1 MFIIFNEAVAKAMRD
16 NPYIP
21 IDPELSESLTLTA
34 VGATPSEVIDRSV
47 VLTKKGSVNWLYE
60 VNTGSGWTNY
70 TYGTAIPLANGQS
83 CKWRC
88 KTVASPQGAD
98 GYVQFNFLGSSGNV
112 VASGNC
118 NSMLL
123 HDFESLTS
131 LDEFNYAFYNLFR
144 GCSSLIRAPKLPA
157 TTLSQS
163 CYYAMFS
170 RSGLSEPPELPA
182 TTLAPYCYA
191 EMFNSCSRLTQAPA
205 LPATTLAENCYS
217 YMFSSCENLT
227 RAPELPATALAR
239 HCYDSML
246 SGCSRLTQTPVLP
259 ASFVPLYGYQSMF
272 ERCRALSKV
281 IIAATSLGGYA
292 IADWL
297 TNVAAMGDFYCDPN
311 TNFPTDSA
319 SGIPTGWTIHDIADY
334 PN

>member
-21 IDPELSESLTLTA
+21 PAPVDDINKPLTFISKQDNSHITLRSNGTVTNKYEYMLSAGSGVWAPYTLGTSLTLMRGDAVSFRISARNMAQDSSNYVSFTA
-34 VGATPSEVIDRSV
+34 NDGVIEAWNNVQSMVDVGDYTLTVPEHGLDR
-47 VLTKKGSVNWLYE
+47 
-60 VNTGSGWTNY
+60 
-70 TYGTAIPLANGQS
+70 
-83 CKWRC
+83 
-88 KTVASPQGAD
+88 
-98 GYVQFNFLGSSGNV
+98 
-112 VASGNC
+112 
-118 NSMLL
+118 
-123 HDFESLTS
+123 
-131 LDEFNYAFYNLFR
+131 LFR

-157 TTLSQS
+157 TTLSPS

-170 RSGLSEPPELPA
+170 SSGLSVPPELPA
-182 TTLAPYCYA
+182 TTLAPYCYG

-205 LPATTLAENCYS
+205 LPATTLAENCYE
-217 YMFSSCENLT
+217 YMFSSCGNLAQ
-227 RAPELPATALAR
+227 APDLPATALAR
-239 HCYDSML
+239 HCYDSMF